1 VLSIIRFIGL
11 EMNHVAREEAELRSL
26 GIEPKRRNALND
38 NEELDALI
46 SNIKQTYYQDF
57 KTAYTTDL
65 DKSHFDHII

>member
-1 VLSIIRFIGL
+1 
-11 EMNHVAREEAELRSL
+11 MNHVAREEAELRSL
-26 GIEPKRRNALND
+26 GIEPNHRNALND

-46 SNIKQTYYQDF
+46 SNIKQTYYQDY

>member
-1 VLSIIRFIGL
+1 
-11 EMNHVAREEAELRSL
+11 MNHVAREEAELRSL

-46 SNIKQTYYQDF
+46 SNIKQTYYQDY